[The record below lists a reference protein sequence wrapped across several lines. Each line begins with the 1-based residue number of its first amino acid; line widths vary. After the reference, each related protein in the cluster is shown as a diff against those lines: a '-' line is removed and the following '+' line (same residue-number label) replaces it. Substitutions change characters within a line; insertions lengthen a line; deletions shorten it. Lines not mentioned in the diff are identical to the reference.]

1 MDKRWV
7 FKAVPSQ
14 DQIEKLSKAINTN
27 HYLSGVLLQ
36 RGICDYDQAKK
47 YFRPSLQDLHDPF
60 LMMDM
65 DKAVGRLKNA
75 IDREE
80 KILIYGDY
88 DVDGT
93 TAVSLVYRYLRRFY
107 PDCEVYIP
115 DRYAEGY
122 GVSLAGV
129 EYAAAN
135 GYSLIIALDCGIKS
149 SELVRLADNKGIDFI
164 ICDHHLPGES
174 IPNAVAV
181 LDPKRLDCNY
191 PCPDLS
197 GCGLGFKLMQAYA
210 RLYRNEQEGV

>member
-27 HYLSGVLLQ
+27 HYLSAVLLQ
-36 RGICDYDQAKK
+36 RGICDYDNAKK

-65 DKAVGRLKNA
+65 DKAVDRLKNA
-75 IDREE
+75 IEREE

-107 PDCEVYIP
+107 SDCEVYIP

-135 GYSLIIALDCGIKS
+135 
-149 SELVRLADNKGIDFI
+149 
-164 ICDHHLPGES
+164 
-174 IPNAVAV
+174 
-181 LDPKRLDCNY
+181 
-191 PCPDLS
+191 
-197 GCGLGFKLMQAYA
+197 
-210 RLYRNEQEGV
+210 